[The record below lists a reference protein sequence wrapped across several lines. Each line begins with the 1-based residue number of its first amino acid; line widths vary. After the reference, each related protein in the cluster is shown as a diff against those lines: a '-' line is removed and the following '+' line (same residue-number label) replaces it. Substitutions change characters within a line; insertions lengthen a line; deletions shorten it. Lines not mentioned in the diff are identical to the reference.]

1 MSSRPS
7 KQPSKPSQHEPAPK
21 KKKIFQCKNC
31 LQKCPAI
38 RSLKSHFSRC
48 IEVEEAVNVPI
59 NNCTSSQFNQELA
72 RGNIIPHQFRTGLQY
87 QTQLHNHASMR
98 EQYIQH
104 QQQEEQPHTD
114 DVDISVDVDFET
126 DPMDTVIGLQNFNPG
141 KENDDEDSVFTA

>member
-1 MSSRPS
+1 
-7 KQPSKPSQHEPAPK
+7 
-21 KKKIFQCKNC
+21 
-31 LQKCPAI
+31 
-38 RSLKSHFSRC
+38 
-48 IEVEEAVNVPI
+48 
-59 NNCTSSQFNQELA
+59 
-72 RGNIIPHQFRTGLQY
+72 
-87 QTQLHNHASMR
+87 MR